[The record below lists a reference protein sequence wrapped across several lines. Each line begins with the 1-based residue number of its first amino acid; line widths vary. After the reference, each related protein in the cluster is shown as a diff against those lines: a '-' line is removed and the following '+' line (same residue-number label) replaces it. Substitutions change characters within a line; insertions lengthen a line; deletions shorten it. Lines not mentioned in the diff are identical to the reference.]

1 MRRPFIPNMH
11 LNDRNKT
18 EQDKYMAK
26 RLEMV
31 KPLVK
36 TRCPKS
42 FIFYNT
48 TFRKAVPQYTLRN
61 FYF

>member
-1 MRRPFIPNMH
+1 MH

-36 TRCPKS
+36 TRCPES